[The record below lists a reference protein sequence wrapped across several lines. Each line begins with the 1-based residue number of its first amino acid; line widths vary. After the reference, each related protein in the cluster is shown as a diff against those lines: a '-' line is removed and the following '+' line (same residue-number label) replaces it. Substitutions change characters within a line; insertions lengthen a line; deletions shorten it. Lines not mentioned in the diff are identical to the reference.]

1 MNNYNNNKI
10 LIFFVLIILV
20 GVLSLKFLP
29 QEKNIPPSDT
39 GLRIGA
45 GDDVT
50 GILVE
55 EILKSYGDNK
65 TNKPIISTE
74 DNKLLDNYTFKDC

>member
-50 GILVE
+50 GLLVE
-55 EILKSYGDNK
+55 EIIKFYGDNNV
-65 TNKPIISTE
+65 NKPIISSE
-74 DNKLLDNYTFKDC
+74 DDVLLHNYTFKDC